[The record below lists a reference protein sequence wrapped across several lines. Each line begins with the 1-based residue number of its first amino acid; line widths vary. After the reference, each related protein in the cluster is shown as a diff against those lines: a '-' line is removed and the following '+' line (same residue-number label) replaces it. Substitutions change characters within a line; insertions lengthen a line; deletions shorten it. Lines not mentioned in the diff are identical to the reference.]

1 MNLEIF
7 VPVSKRM
14 LYSPSLLFLSK
25 FYISTR
31 ISIKF
36 SRHVYGFVVLK
47 KHRLEICFS
56 RKLKCVHDISPNFR
70 TPSNRIEQFIEGDKL
85 KPGVGPPISSSMSP
99 RVIFSDITSAPLT
112 DENDEVIDG
121 YTR

>member
-7 VPVSKRM
+7 VPSKRM

-85 KPGVGPPISSSMSP
+85 KPGVDPFHPPCPPVSFFP
-99 RVIFSDITSAPLT
+99 TLRTSAPLT